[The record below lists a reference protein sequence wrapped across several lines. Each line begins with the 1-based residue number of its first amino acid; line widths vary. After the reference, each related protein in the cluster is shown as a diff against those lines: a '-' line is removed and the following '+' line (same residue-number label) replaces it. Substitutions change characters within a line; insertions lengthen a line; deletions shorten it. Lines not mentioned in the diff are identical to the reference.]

1 MQDADRPEVAEF
13 VERHWHDKKVMSQGR
28 VFYPHQERG
37 FLQRRNGDII
47 GLLTYR
53 IDGEAMEVL
62 TLNATVK
69 GEGIGTALMLQAIDK
84 ARHVGCRRIFLTT
97 TNDALRAIGFYQ
109 RLGLRIVAVNV
120 GVVDEA
126 RKTKPSIPETGEG
139 GIGIHDEIVM
149 ELRVEPY
156 LDEGS

>member
-1 MQDADRPEVAEF
+1 MQDADRPEVADF

-28 VFYPHQERG
+28 VFYPHQEQG

-47 GLLTYR
+47 GLLTYHV
-53 IDGEAMEVL
+53 DGEAMEVL
-62 TLNATVK
+62 TLNATVQ

-109 RLGLRIVAVNV
+109 RLGLRIVAVNI
-120 GVVDEA
+120 GAVDEA
-126 RKTKPSIPETGEG
+126 RKTKPRIPETGEG

-149 ELRVEPY
+149 ELQIEPY
-156 LDEGS
+156 LADAS